1 MKFAMFL
8 KFFSQISLYKPLKIN
23 DITKYLKNFRNFFKK
38 MLTKICRIKI
48 QLYLCIV
55 VQGKMFIKYLA
66 MIGY

>member
-1 MKFAMFL
+1 
-8 KFFSQISLYKPLKIN
+8 
-23 DITKYLKNFRNFFKK
+23 